1 MAILRATKTKTFD
14 GPHIHEVYI
23 DECQDNQI
31 IDYELIFKLFDR
43 TDSIFMA
50 GDIAQCIARGLA
62 SPVIDL
68 IQKFFPDSIDQLS
81 PEFGE
86 IDGPQ
91 PLIVENCNAETFFT
105 TCINDKEE
113 DDTHIEFRASQV
125 VIVRDEKAKERV
137 NKINKHI
144 RPVFTVFDAKGL
156 EFNDVILYN
165 FFTDSPAGSKWRVI
179 LSALDD
185 YDGGIQTFS
194 HEKHY
199 ILSSELKH
207 LYVAITRVRER
218 LLIFDEDAELSEPI
232 RTYWKEFYNPH
243 RKFFI
248 VNN

>member
-1 MAILRATKTKTFD
+1 MYQRNLNRVQNNQYNFLKPKQFELNINYRSHNGILR
-14 GPHIHEVYI
+14 
-23 DECQDNQI
+23 
-31 IDYELIFKLFDR
+31 
-43 TDSIFMA
+43 
-50 GDIAQCIARGLA
+50 LA

-165 FFTDSPAGSKWRVI
+165 FFTDSPAGSK
-179 LSALDD
+179 
-185 YDGGIQTFS
+185 TFS

-232 RTYWKEFYNPH
+232 RTYWKDVF
-243 RKFFI
+243 
-248 VNN
+248 